1 MALGISAA
9 TILDKVAGAL
19 VAQQRYA
26 TVEEALWELA
36 LWAVHAKLLYYR
48 RRVRRLERKH
58 GMEFEQFTAYLQN
71 RATPSEEDD
80 WLAWRSARAM
90 LADWQKAYQDLLH
103 ARPLTAAPRG
113 C

>member
-9 TILDKVAGAL
+9 TILDKVAGAF
-19 VAQQRYA
+19 VAQQRYT

-36 LWAVHAKLLYYR
+36 LSAVRAKLLYYR
-48 RRVRRLERKH
+48 RRVRRLEHKH

-80 WLAWRSARAM
+80 WLAWRSARGM
-90 LADWQKAYQDLLH
+90 LSDWQKTYQDLLH
-103 ARPLTAAPRG
+103 ARPR
-113 C
+113 